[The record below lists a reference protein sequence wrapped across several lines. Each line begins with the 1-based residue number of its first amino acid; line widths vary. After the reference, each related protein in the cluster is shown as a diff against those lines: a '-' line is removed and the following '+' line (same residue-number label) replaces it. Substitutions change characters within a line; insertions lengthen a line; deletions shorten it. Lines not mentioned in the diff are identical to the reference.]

1 MKRETVEFDR
11 EKLYEEVWTTPMS
24 RLAPQYGLSDVG
36 LAKVCKRL
44 KVPRPP
50 QGYWVKK
57 QYGKKLPKRPPLP
70 ALAESEKAKKRM
82 VKHVVKKETPPPDP
96 QQEARARQLLAA
108 EESNKNKITVPKT
121 LQNPHKLVARTETR
135 LRKAKPG
142 TRGLVRPKGKG
153 VLDVWVS
160 PDSIDRTL
168 RIMDALVKALEARG
182 FSVSVD
188 DNEKRST
195 RVTVLDETFAIC
207 MEEDYERQE
216 KEKTPEQAAQDAVFR
231 WRSSRPEYEYMPT
244 GRLALLIKGTRVRG
258 MRHRWGDG
266 KKQRVENC
274 LNKFVMGLINMAVAE
289 RAERLESERR
299 HRQWEEEWRK
309 ERERQRRLEE
319 EQRRIKA
326 LCSAATAHH
335 EAQKIRAYVDAVRE
349 AVIEREG
356 QIDPIGPMVCWLR
369 WATRQADRLDPIAE
383 HSPSAL
389 DESGETKLL
398 EWEEETKTALKPYAS
413 MLGLR
418 ETDFSYR
425 WKP

>member
-1 MKRETVEFDR
+1 M
-11 EKLYEEVWTTPMS
+11 
-24 RLAPQYGLSDVG
+24 
-36 LAKVCKRL
+36 AKPK
-44 KVPRPP
+44 KTKS
-50 QGYWVKK
+50 QAAKK
-57 QYGKKLPKRPPLP
+57 Q
-70 ALAESEKAKKRM
+70 
-82 VKHVVKKETPPPDP
+82 TPPPDP
-96 QQEARARQLLAA
+96 EQEAKARQFLAV
-108 EESNKNKITVPKT
+108 EES
-121 LQNPHKLVARTETR
+121 
-135 LRKAKPG
+135 
-142 TRGLVRPKGKG
+142 
-153 VLDVWVS
+153 D
-160 PDSIDRTL
+160 
-168 RIMDALVKALEARG
+168 
-182 FSVSVD
+182 
-188 DNEKRST
+188 
-195 RVTVLDETFAIC
+195 IC

-216 KEKTPEQAAQDAVFR
+216 KKKTPEQAAQDARFR
-231 WRSSRPEYEYMPT
+231 WMGSRTECEYMPT
-244 GRLALLIKGTRVRG
+244 GQLALHIKGSRVRG

-389 DESGETKLL
+389 DESGETKFL
-398 EWEEETKTALKPYAS
+398 EWEEKTKTALKPYAR

-418 ETDFSYR
+418 ETDSAIVGNRDVELHPQFSGLHLPHLASTTPLHQTPHFSGKRY
-425 WKP
+425 